1 MNYLPLLRETR
12 GERGRSHVR
21 LHDYQPHL
29 QARKEKEKTKKIHFP
44 SNCHSRKQQRRRVV
58 ATPTSHMT
66 DHWVCQCVR
75 REKMT
80 TGRLARK
87 LA

>member
-29 QARKEKEKTKKIHFP
+29 QARKEKEKTKKIHQLSLP
-44 SNCHSRKQQRRRVV
+44 ETTEEESGGHTHK
-58 ATPTSHMT
+58 SH
-66 DHWVCQCVR
+66 DGSLGVSVCEE
-75 REKMT
+75 REDDDRSSGKK
-80 TGRLARK
+80 TGPC
-87 LA
+87 